1 MVDPN
6 QVIRYVEKNT
16 DLADAVRLTSE
27 SAVSGRTTTFK
38 GTRSKAN
45 GSTQEVTIEVLDTGA
60 RGGSIRYAV
69 SVYPDDGDVLYA
81 ITTEEVQNSA
91 LDDVALGT
99 VASEVAWDAILSSIQ
114 EP

>member
-38 GTRSKAN
+38 GTRSKAD

-60 RGGSIRYAV
+60 RGGPS
-69 SVYPDDGDVLYA
+69 
-81 ITTEEVQNSA
+81 TTPSPSTLTKA
-91 LDDVALGT
+91 SRSTAAPALGVSKDQFQVSRRSPDRGRFAT
-99 VASEVAWDAILSSIQ
+99 DRALA
-114 EP
+114 

>member
-38 GTRSKAN
+38 GTRSKAD

-69 SVYPDDGDVLYA
+69 SVYPDDGEPIHGCSCPRVSKDQFQVSRRSPDRGRFA
-81 ITTEEVQNSA
+81 TDRA
-91 LDDVALGT
+91 LA
-99 VASEVAWDAILSSIQ
+99 
-114 EP
+114 

>member
-38 GTRSKAN
+38 GTRSKAD

-69 SVYPDDGDVLYA
+69 SVYPDDGVGRLVRIDTDQDLRFHGPPSEPPSSYY
-81 ITTEEVQNSA
+81 SA
-91 LDDVALGT
+91 WRAYRL
-99 VASEVAWDAILSSIQ
+99 
-114 EP
+114 

>member
-16 DLADAVRLTSE
+16 NLADAVRLTSE

-38 GTRSKAN
+38 GTRSKAD

-69 SVYPDDGDVLYA
+69 SVYPDDG
-81 ITTEEVQNSA
+81 
-91 LDDVALGT
+91 
-99 VASEVAWDAILSSIQ
+99 
-114 EP
+114 EPIHGCSCPRRV

>member
-38 GTRSKAN
+38 GTRSKAD

-69 SVYPDDGDVLYA
+69 SVYPDDGEPIHGNEAATLVEA
-81 ITTEEVQNSA
+81 ISNADAHSSE
-91 LDDVALGT
+91 LG
-99 VASEVAWDAILSSIQ
+99 
-114 EP
+114 

>member
-38 GTRSKAN
+38 GTRSKAD

-69 SVYPDDGDVLYA
+69 SVYPDDGEPIHGCA
-81 ITTEEVQNSA
+81 P
-91 LDDVALGT
+91 ALGVSKDQFQVSRRSPDRGRFAT
-99 VASEVAWDAILSSIQ
+99 DRALA
-114 EP
+114 